1 MLQRETDIELR
12 RSFSEANPDVLRTR
26 RKVKSCSLMGRE
38 KEKENISCSEMLE
51 SEFLAFQDNA
61 ISGAG
66 ASA

>member
-1 MLQRETDIELR
+1 
-12 RSFSEANPDVLRTR
+12 
-26 RKVKSCSLMGRE
+26 MGRE

-51 SEFLAFQDNA
+51 SEFLEFQDNA